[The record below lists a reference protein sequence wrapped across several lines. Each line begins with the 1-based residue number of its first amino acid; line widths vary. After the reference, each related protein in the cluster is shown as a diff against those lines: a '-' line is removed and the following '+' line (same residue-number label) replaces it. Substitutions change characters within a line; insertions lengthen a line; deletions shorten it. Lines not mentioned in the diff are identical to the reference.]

1 MKQINSWI
9 NDILLVLFPAD
20 TEENGEED
28 ACGGKTDC
36 EFCGFGAIDIHCGNV
51 GTIGY
56 LNSFGFESDSLR
68 SPFKVF
74 RIF

>member
-28 ACGGKTDC
+28 ACSGKTYC

-51 GTIGY
+51 GIIG
-56 LNSFGFESDSLR
+56 
-68 SPFKVF
+68 
-74 RIF
+74 

>member
-1 MKQINSWI
+1 MKQINNWI
-9 NDILLVLFPAD
+9 NDLLLVLFPAD

-51 GTIGY
+51 GTIG
-56 LNSFGFESDSLR
+56 
-68 SPFKVF
+68 
-74 RIF
+74 